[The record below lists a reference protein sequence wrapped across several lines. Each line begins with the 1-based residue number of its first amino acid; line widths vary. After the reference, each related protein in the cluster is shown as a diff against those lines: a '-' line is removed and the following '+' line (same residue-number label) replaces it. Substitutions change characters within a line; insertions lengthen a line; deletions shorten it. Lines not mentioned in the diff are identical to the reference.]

1 MSDYIQ
7 NYFLNTKQMNNRMI
21 WEECKV
27 KQSPSVSIIM
37 PTFNRE
43 NIIYKAIDSVINQ
56 NYQNWELIVV
66 DDRSTDN
73 TKKIIKSYIEKD
85 CRIKYILNTQKK
97 GPAGAR
103 NCGIYNSNGK
113 YIAFLDSD
121 DEWFEHHLSTCVNA
135 LENENVDICSA
146 LWIENCSGNL
156 IKVDKV
162 PELNSEFEK
171 AFKTLNPKIKGDMVF
186 FDEKLFEYSIKKCFY
201 CYHINTIV
209 LNRTII
215 DSIGVFKEGLRAS
228 EDIDFLYR
236 IFNNYNLC
244 LINDYHFIYNEG
256 QDNIYRFMDRNNID
270 VQRIIDDSR
279 LVEKLNLNGINK
291 NNMWK
296 NLKKIVKVSLK
307 TKDKKE
313 CIKII
318 NNRIALKYFTLSFIN
333 IKNNRIKSIYYYLYA
348 FIYKCDIIRFSYL
361 LRLLKPYKV
370 NIDASTYELDFW

>member
-1 MSDYIQ
+1 
-7 NYFLNTKQMNNRMI
+7 MNNRMI